1 MLDELAGVLN
11 RSKFAELL
19 VTGDS
24 NSLFRTFP
32 RSNPSSPSV
41 LLTAWS
47 SEPAMPSPS
56 AAYP

>member
-41 LLTAWS
+41 LLTA
-47 SEPAMPSPS
+47 
-56 AAYP
+56 